1 MNIAAKPTPIQ
12 PLDRSLYSIDDEG
25 LQFMKTQTGIQ
36 DTEELKE
43 HVIAVQE
50 EAYAIFPYNCIRK
63 FAFINLKLGRLP
75 AYKQLL
81 TLGKERQ
88 GAIFLDIGCCFGNDV
103 RKTVYDGFPIENV
116 VASDLHPEF
125 WELGHRLFKS
135 TPKTFPVTFVPGEAF
150 NTAHLEPV
158 PPFYSP
164 PDTPAPTLSTLTSL
178 NPLRGHVSA
187 IHASAFFPPLQRGAA
202 ILPRTRP
209 RRTSLA

>member
-135 TPKTFPVTFVPGEAF
+135 TPKTFPVTFVPG
-150 NTAHLEPV
+150 LLSPEPGSIILGV
-158 PPFYSP
+158 HGGRHEKGFRTETGLHS
-164 PDTPAPTLSTLTSL
+164 ATSVA
-178 NPLRGHVSA
+178 RGHPMFCHSPESWTELWDGQIFKKA
-187 IHASAFFPPLQRGAA
+187 R
-202 ILPRTRP
+202 
-209 RRTSLA
+209 